1 VGFLRWTPD
10 DPRIPTDG
18 KDSRYRPEPVRHD
31 SDDDAGKS
39 VPGCSALLV
48 PVGAVDR
55 LDFDDVELTY
65 QLHDGGERVV
75 LVHASPFVSW
85 YAPLVER
92 LTGYSILHYR
102 RCVREPANG
111 RYRQLTVA
119 EDAAICG
126 RLMDHVGWDTAH
138 IVGHSYGAL
147 VALQLALDARG
158 RVGSVALLEPAA
170 RGISNSD
177 QLAAALEPVLAA
189 YTSGDTAE
197 AVDGFLRDGCGDGYR
212 AVLDRVLPGAFTEA
226 LRKAD
231 LFFQAEVP
239 AVQQWSFG
247 PSDAKRVT
255 QPVLNVLG
263 TESARRFVEGSELIQ
278 SWFPQAE
285 RFSVPEAGHLLPVQN
300 PTALAHGLNDFF
312 ARHPIGDLSG
322 SPP

>member
-1 VGFLRWTPD
+1 
-10 DPRIPTDG
+10 
-18 KDSRYRPEPVRHD
+18 
-31 SDDDAGKS
+31 
-39 VPGCSALLV
+39 
-48 PVGAVDR
+48 VDR

-147 VALQLALDARG
+147 VALQLALDTRG

-177 QLAAALEPVLAA
+177 QLAAALVPVLAA

-197 AVDGFLRDGCGDGYR
+197 AVDGFLRDGCGDGY
-212 AVLDRVLPGAFTEA
+212 APFWTECCQAPLPRRFARLTCSSRRRCPPCSSGAS
-226 LRKAD
+226 
-231 LFFQAEVP
+231 VP
-239 AVQQWSFG
+239 ATQSASRSPCSMCSERRALGGSWKEANSYSPG
-247 PSDAKRVT
+247 SLRPSASRCPRPGISCRCKTRQRWRTV
-255 QPVLNVLG
+255 
-263 TESARRFVEGSELIQ
+263 
-278 SWFPQAE
+278 
-285 RFSVPEAGHLLPVQN
+285 
-300 PTALAHGLNDFF
+300 
-312 ARHPIGDLSG
+312 
-322 SPP
+322 